1 MSTAYD
7 FNRFL
12 EVHEEEYED
21 MLWGVQHGQVKPN
34 EACYF
39 FPQVKGM
46 DGDCINNYYSL
57 DGVNEAEAYLQNDVL
72 KEHLE
77 ELCAEILN
85 YYNLSDIF
93 EKQDV
98 RRIHA
103 SVTLFLDADPE
114 NELLEE
120 VLERFFD
127 GEQCSRTQEYLN
139 EALMSEI
146 VTA

>member
-57 DGVNEAEAYLQNDVL
+57 DGVSEAEAYLQNDVL